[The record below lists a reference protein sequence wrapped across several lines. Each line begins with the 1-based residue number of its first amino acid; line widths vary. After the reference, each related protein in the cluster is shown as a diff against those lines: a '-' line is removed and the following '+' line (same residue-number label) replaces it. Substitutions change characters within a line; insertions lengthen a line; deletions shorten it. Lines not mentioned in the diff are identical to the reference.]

1 MKVKL
6 CEQNLPSASYR
17 QRLEHTFPTTVLCRP
32 VTQSRSLASSREIA
46 CKRRESIET
55 RRRQSTKQIVWTQGV
70 CRMAH
75 GDGSRSFYFFDID
88 DNLLFLSTKLYLWN
102 AETQSERA
110 ISSGEFAEIQSMLG
124 RPGPWEAWAIRSATF
139 RDFNDQD
146 VPSDQQSF
154 VRDVTCAVQGN
165 APWQGSSWRLL
176 VHAAEAQRPIA
187 VISARGHSP
196 KTIEAGF
203 QKLVSLGQL
212 SSVPPILGI
221 YTVTNEEVLKAIGV
235 TDAATTIPS
244 RKKIAIKKGV
254 EVALARYG
262 SGPPHRFG
270 MSDDD
275 PANVVLAISAMRD
288 CKLKYLD
295 KRFFVINT
303 NGTEFVKLE
312 IFPVNDPVTAHD
324 HVLSDATKTTAPESR
339 RNEIQGMTASIYV
352 SDMDRAVEFY
362 EEALGLTLQS
372 RIGNEWAQ
380 LATADG
386 GLIGLHPAQPSA
398 SVTPGTAGA
407 INIELRASGDL
418 DAAVTSLKA
427 HGVRFVTEILNYE
440 HVRLITCGDPDGNK
454 LFLAQPLP

>member
-1 MKVKL
+1 
-6 CEQNLPSASYR
+6 
-17 QRLEHTFPTTVLCRP
+17 
-32 VTQSRSLASSREIA
+32 
-46 CKRRESIET
+46 
-55 RRRQSTKQIVWTQGV
+55 
-70 CRMAH
+70 MAD

-88 DNLLFLSTKLYLWN
+88 DNLLFLSTKLHLWN
-102 AETQSERA
+102 AETKSELA
-110 ISSGEFAEIQSMLG
+110 VSSGKFAEVQSMLG
-124 RPGPWEAWAIRSATF
+124 RPGPWEAWAIRAETF
-139 RDFNDQD
+139 REFTDQ
-146 VPSDQQSF
+146 PRTPLDQQSF
-154 VRDVTCAVQGN
+154 VRDVMSAVQSS
-165 APWQGSSWRLL
+165 APWQGPSWRLL
-176 VHAAEAQRPIA
+176 VHAAKMQRPIA
-187 VISARGHSP
+187 IISARGHSP

-235 TDAATTIPS
+235 TDDATTIPS

-254 EVALARYG
+254 DVALDRYG

-312 IFPVNDPVTAHD
+312 IFPVNDPVTAYD
-324 HVLSDATKTTAPESR
+324 HVLSDGTKTTAPESR
-339 RNEIQGMTASIYV
+339 GNEIQGVTASIYV
-352 SDMDRAVEFY
+352 SDMDRAVKFY
-362 EEALGLTLQS
+362 EEALGLTLQE

-386 GLIGLHPAQPSA
+386 GLIGLHPAQPA
-398 SVTPGTAGA
+398 ATVTPGTAGA
-407 INIELRASGDL
+407 INIEFRASGDL
-418 DAAVTSLKA
+418 DAAVISLKA
-427 HGVRFVTEILNYE
+427 RGVRFVTEILNYE

-454 LFLAQPLP
+454 LFLAQPLPRNR